1 MQTIDK
7 VEKVILL
14 GSGALKIGEAGEFD
28 YSGSQALKALKEEGV
43 YTVLINPN
51 IATIQTS
58 ENIADKVY
66 LLPVTPEYVEEV
78 IKKERPQG
86 ILLAFGGQT
95 ALNCGVKLYQSGV
108 LEKYGVRVLGTPV
121 QAIIDTEDRE
131 KFVEKLDEIDVRTI
145 KSEAVTSVSEAKRVA
160 HELGYPVIIRAAY
173 TLGGLGSGFCDNDEE
188 LDALA
193 NKAFSYSPQI
203 LVEKSLKGWKEVE
216 YEVVRDRYDNCITV
230 CNMENFDPLG
240 IHTGESI
247 VVAPSQTLSNAEYH
261 KLRKLAIQI
270 IRHIGIV
277 GECNVQYALDPH
289 SEDYRV
295 IEVNARLSRSSALAS
310 KATGYPLAFIAAKL
324 GLGYGL
330 HELKN
335 NVTKSTTA
343 CFEPALDYIVCKIP
357 RWDLGKFKGVSREL
371 GSSMKS
377 VGEVMAIGRNFE
389 EVIQKGLRMIGQGM
403 HGFVANKEFEVNDI
417 DAALSHPTD
426 KRIFVI
432 AHALKKGYTVERI
445 HELTRIDRWFLEKL
459 ENIIRIENELEQHN
473 NIANV
478 PDDLLLEAKQ
488 RGFSDF
494 QLARMVSKSTAKNI
508 EADMLTIRKYRK
520 MRGITPY
527 VKQIDTLAAEYPAMT
542 NYLYVTYNGTSHD
555 IEFAHDKRSVIVL
568 GSGAYRIGSSV
579 EFDWCSVNAL
589 NTIRRQGLRS
599 VMINYNPETVS
610 TDYDTCDRLFFD
622 ELTLERVLDITDLE
636 TPKGVIVSTGGQIP
650 NNLALRL
657 QNEHVPILGTSAEDI
672 DHAEDRHK
680 FSAMLDRIGV
690 DQPRWR
696 ELTTMD
702 DIYRFVDEVG
712 FPVLIRPSY
721 VLSGAAMNV
730 VSNREELE
738 HFLTLATNV
747 SKQYPVVVTEF
758 IEHAKEIEIDAVA
771 KNGEMLIYA
780 ISEHVEFAGVHSGD
794 ATMVFPPQKM
804 YVETMRRIKKI
815 AREVARMLNIS
826 GPFNMQ
832 LMAKDNEI
840 KVIECNLRASR
851 SFPFVSK
858 VLKVNF
864 IDIATKVM
872 LGVDPEVPHKSAFEL
887 DYVGIKAPQFSFSR
901 LQKADPVLG
910 VEMAS
915 TGEVGCLGEDFH
927 EAILKAMLS
936 VGYTIPKKNI
946 LLSTGDSRSKMD
958 MLSAAKALQAKGY
971 DIFATRGTAVFLET
985 NGVHATVLHW
995 PDQDEQPNTLT
1006 YIKEKKIDLV
1016 VNIPKNLSKDELNN
1030 DYTIRRSAID
1040 FNIPLITNARL
1051 ASAFINA
1058 FCRLSK
1064 EDVQIKSWNE
1074 Y

>member
-1 MQTIDK
+1 MENKI
-7 VEKVILL
+7 EKVILL

-43 YTVLINPN
+43 HTILINPN

-66 LLPVTPEYVEEV
+66 FLPVTPEFVEQV
-78 IKKERPQG
+78 IAKERPQG

-95 ALNCGVKLYQSGV
+95 ALNCGVKLYQSSV
-108 LEKYGVRVLGTPV
+108 LEKYGVQVLGTPV
-121 QAIIDTEDRE
+121 QAIIDTEDRD
-131 KFVEKLDEIDVRTI
+131 KFVHKLDQINVKTI
-145 KSEAVTSVSEAKRVA
+145 KSEAVTTVAEAKRVA

-193 NKAFSYSPQI
+193 SKAFTYSPQI

-247 VVAPSQTLSNAEYH
+247 VVAPSQTLSNSEYH
-261 KLRKLAIQI
+261 KLRKLAIKI

-277 GECNVQYALDPH
+277 GECNVQYALDPN

-310 KATGYPLAFIAAKL
+310 KATGYPLAFVAAKL

-335 NVTKSTTA
+335 AVTKSTTA

-377 VGEVMAIGRNFE
+377 VGEVMAIGRCFE

-403 HGFVANKEFEVNDI
+403 HGFVANKEFADI
-417 DAALSHPTD
+417 DIDNALQHPTD

-432 AHALKKGYTVERI
+432 AHALKRGYTIDRI
-445 HELTRIDRWFLEKL
+445 HELTKIDKWFLEKL
-459 ENIIRIENELEQHN
+459 ENIIRIEGELEQYN
-473 NIANV
+473 DITNV
-478 PDDLLLEAKQ
+478 PDSLLREAKQ

-494 QLARMVSKSTAKNI
+494 QLARTVSHSKADEI
-508 EADMLTIRKYRK
+508 EADMLKIRRYRK
-520 MRGITPY
+520 ERGITPF
-527 VKQIDTLAAEYPAMT
+527 VKQIDTLAAEYPAQT
-542 NYLYVTYNGTSHD
+542 NYLYVTYNGTAHD
-555 IEFAHDKRSVIVL
+555 IDFAHDNRSVIVL

-579 EFDWCSVNAL
+579 EFDWCSVSAL
-589 NTIRRQGLRS
+589 NTIRSLGYRS

-610 TDYDTCDRLFFD
+610 TDYDVCDRLYFD

-636 TPKGVIVSTGGQIP
+636 EPKGVVVSTGGQIP
-650 NNLALRL
+650 NNLAMRL
-657 QNEHVPILGTSAEDI
+657 HNEHVPILGTSAENI
-672 DHAEDRHK
+672 DNAEDRHK
-680 FSAMLDRIGV
+680 FSSMLDKIGV

-696 ELTTMD
+696 ELTTME
-702 DIYRFVDEVG
+702 DIYNFVDEVG

-730 VSNREELE
+730 VSNRSELE
-738 HFLTLATNV
+738 HFLTLATSV

-771 KNGEMLIYA
+771 KNGEVLIYA

-815 AREVARMLNIS
+815 SREVARMLNIS

-832 LMAKDNEI
+832 LMAKNNEI

-864 IDIATKVM
+864 IDIATRVM
-872 LGVDPEVPHKSAFEL
+872 LGADPQVPHKSAFEL

-915 TGEVGCLGEDFH
+915 TGEVGCIGEDFH
-927 EAILKAMLS
+927 EAILKSMIS
-936 VGYTIPKKNI
+936 VGYAIPKKNV

-958 MLSAAKALQAKGY
+958 MLSAAKALQSRGY
-971 DIFATRGTAVFLET
+971 NIFATKGTAEFLEL

-995 PDQDEQPNTLT
+995 PDQKEQPNTLD

-1051 ASAFINA
+1051 ASAFIIA
-1058 FCRLSK
+1058 FCRLAP
-1064 EDVQIKSWNE
+1064 EDIKIKSWNE